1 MEKPAFLDRD
11 RPDVPDLV
19 VPGGVTPFYLAG
31 QPVRGRLIRLGVLAD
46 ALLTRHDNPA
56 PVTQL
61 AGKALALVAALAS
74 ALKFQ
79 GSFSLQIKGDGPVSM
94 LVADCTNSGAL
105 RFYVRTDNEALE
117 NLLATTPNPT
127 DRALLGDGYLALT
140 VDQGAEMERHQGIVD
155 IAGDDL
161 AAMATHY
168 FNTSEQHACQV
179 MLACAMTDAG
189 WRAGGLVLERIAGE
203 GGAQSD
209 AEATSA
215 VDDSTDESLLI
226 SPDDASW
233 ETATILAATLRD
245 QEVLDDGLSS
255 PHLLNRLFHEQN
267 LHVNQPRALA
277 FGCRCSRARLID
289 VLERFPEDDL
299 DHMCQDNGTIVMT
312 CEFRNKDLNFLRQS
326 IAVRR

>member
-31 QPVRGRLIRLGVLAD
+31 QPVRGRLIRLGILAD

-94 LVADCTNSGAL
+94 LVADCTNTGAL
-105 RFYVRTDNEALE
+105 RFYVRTNDEALE
-117 NLLATTPNPT
+117 ALLASTPNPT

-140 VDQGAEMERHQGIVD
+140 VDQGADMERHQGIVG
-155 IAGDDL
+155 ITGDDL
-161 AAMATHY
+161 ATMATHY
-168 FNTSEQHACQV
+168 FDTSEQHACQV

-203 GGAQSD
+203 GGAQNE
-209 AEATSA
+209 AETAA
-215 VDDSTDESLLI
+215 VV
-226 SPDDASW
+226 DDASGENPLLSADDANW

-245 QEVLDDGLSS
+245 QEVLDDGLPST
-255 PHLLNRLFHEQN
+255 HLLHRLFHEQN
-267 LHVNQPRALA
+267 LHVSQPRALA

-312 CEFRNKDLNFLRQS
+312 CEFCNKDFHFPRQS
-326 IAVRR
+326 IAVGR